1 MAVSRSNMIIHA
13 SPSILEVGPSES
25 YKNIQEAINNASPGD
40 IIHVSSG
47 IYYENIVINKSVT
60 LIGKDRENTIIDGR
74 SLGNVISIQASNVN
88 ISGFTIQNSS
98 TAGCGIYIER
108 LASGVIISNNYIKV
122 NDIGIQIDSSSR
134 NQICENVISANN
146 IGILLFYSSSNVICR
161 NIIKDNS
168 DGIDVYYYSINNLI
182 CENTLSG
189 NYWGTYILLNSNG
202 NVFYRNNFIG
212 NNHNAYVE
220 QVNNIWDFNGEGNY
234 WDDYNGKD
242 LNKDGIGDFPYN
254 ITKGN
259 TDHYPLMGQYRT
271 FIAYCNGNA
280 YHVVIISNSTI
291 FDFTFKT
298 LVETKSKIILFNASI
313 SSNSASFSRVAIPKV
328 LMKCIHAVLVN
339 DEEVNATFLN
349 VDDVENTY
357 LYIEHFGNCS
367 IKIVYSELLDW
378 YYQLLSDYSKLLDKY
393 YGLNE
398 SYSMLLELNAKIL
411 EFNVSVSMFIEKL
424 SILNTTLYNLLE
436 DYGGLQGAF
445 NYINLLYQNQTQNL
459 RSLIYIFAA
468 TTTIFILTTI
478 YFSKKANEKVA
489 EPKHH
494 AE

>member
-1 MAVSRSNMIIHA
+1 MAISRSNMIIHA

-25 YKNIQEAINNASPGD
+25 YENIQEAINNANPGD

-60 LIGKDRENTIIDGR
+60 LIGKDRENTIIDGGGV
-74 SLGNVISIQASNVN
+74 GNVISIRASNVS
-88 ISGFTIQNSS
+88 ISGFTIRNSDPRG
-98 TAGCGIYIER
+98 GCGIYADRVGNI
-108 LASGVIISNNYIKV
+108 VICNNKVESNR
-122 NDIGIQIDSSSR
+122 IGIQITVSSQ
-134 NQICENVISANN
+134 NQIYGNTISKNYF
-146 IGILLFYSSSNVICR
+146 GIQLIYSSGNMIYR
-161 NIIKDNS
+161 NDFKDNS
-168 DGIDVYYYSINNLI
+168 NGINIYYYSFNNMI
-182 CENTLSG
+182 YENTFSR
-189 NYWGTYILLNSNG
+189 NDWGMHIWYSSN
-202 NVFYRNNFIG
+202 NVFYHNNFI
-212 NNHNAYVE
+212 NNNYSVYAE
-220 QVNNIWDFNGEGNY
+220 QAINMWSVYGEGNY

-242 LNKDGIGDFPYN
+242 LNKDGIGDFRYYIADGN
-254 ITKGN
+254 I
-259 TDHYPLMGQYRT
+259 DYYPLMGMYYKFFAFFNRSVCYV
-271 FIAYCNGNA
+271 A
-280 YHVVIISNSTI
+280 IISNSTI
-291 FDFTFKT
+291 FDFTFKSIA
-298 LVETKSKIILFNASI
+298 ETKSRVISFNVI
-313 SSNSASFSRVAIPKV
+313 SDSSSACFSRVVIPKA

-339 DEEVNATFLN
+339 DEDVNATFLN

-378 YYQLLSDYSKLLDKY
+378 YYQLLFDYSKLLDKY
-393 YGLNE
+393 HGLNE
-398 SYSMLLELNAKIL
+398 SYFM
-411 EFNVSVSMFIEKL
+411 
-424 SILNTTLYNLLE
+424 LLE
-436 DYGGLQGAF
+436 DYDGLQGAF